1 MTPHKGDNAIPDM
14 VSRGDACPVIA
25 PSVLST
31 EVKIESTLSR
41 RRIFQKLR
49 SLHTYLTSF
58 YSALPSNALIIQSQ
72 ARPRARTSA
81 GYGLGSRGARPTHTI
96 SMNSAVKRSCHG
108 CARCK
113 RRRQKCDERKP
124 ACGRCLKAGAT
135 CEYKI
140 VLKWNGRVPRETKS
154 SREGYDVVSPMYE
167 SNLSESPSS
176 TCTELGKHEPNASRA
191 MTLFPQQP
199 HPALSSTA
207 RLLLHHFITEASM
220 ISSHSY
226 IRDQMCRGIL
236 PMVHQSDSLLYA
248 TMAFSA
254 LHRSTLTN
262 AHQDQYVPED
272 LISHFITT
280 SIRCLRRDLEVP
292 NYPTQPLL
300 HTIRT
305 LCHCEIYS
313 GRASSSWRVHV
324 KGAGA
329 IFAEIASRRDLD
341 RSEYS
346 FWLWSRWFLSIQAL
360 TAVTDVGGLSELA
373 ADGIAEEN
381 LEQDYFFDT
390 YSGYSSDL
398 NPVLVQIGL
407 LAQNRETEEY
417 DSELRNE
424 HCVSGD
430 TGDRARHLE
439 RIIQDMIHR
448 DRTIGLKIP
457 GHLLLNTDTIRQF
470 GACNTAYQNACLI
483 HLYRRVQNL
492 PTFSNEVQGC
502 VREILDTLCSILPVA
517 KLSPWILLTTPIYTA
532 G

>member
-1 MTPHKGDNAIPDM
+1 MT
-14 VSRGDACPVIA
+14 
-25 PSVLST
+25 
-31 EVKIESTLSR
+31 
-41 RRIFQKLR
+41 
-49 SLHTYLTSF
+49 
-58 YSALPSNALIIQSQ
+58 
-72 ARPRARTSA
+72 
-81 GYGLGSRGARPTHTI
+81 
-96 SMNSAVKRSCHG
+96 SAVKRSCHG

-124 ACGRCLKAGAT
+124 TCGRCLKAGAT
-135 CEYKI
+135 CEYKVI
-140 VLKWNGRVPRETKS
+140 LKWNGRVPREKKS
-154 SREGYDVVSPMYE
+154 SQEEFKIVRPSYE
-167 SNLSESPSS
+167 SNYSGSPSS
-176 TCTELGKHEPNASRA
+176 TCTELGKHEPDASRT
-191 MTLFPQQP
+191 MTLSSFQQP
-199 HPALSSTA
+199 RPALSSTA
-207 RLLLHHFITEASM
+207 RLLLHHFIGEASM

-226 IRDQMCRGIL
+226 IRDQICRDIL

-262 AHQDQYVPED
+262 ALPDQYIPED
-272 LISHFITT
+272 LISHLITT

-292 NYPTQPLL
+292 EYPTQPLL
-300 HTIRT
+300 HTVRT

-313 GRASSSWRVHV
+313 GRANSSWRVHV

-373 ADGIAEEN
+373 ADRVAEEHM
-381 LEQDYFFDT
+381 EQDYFFDT
-390 YSGYSSDL
+390 YTGYSSDL
-398 NPVLVQIGL
+398 NPVLMRIGL
-407 LAQNRETEEY
+407 LAQNRGAEEC
-417 DSELRNE
+417 DLELSNE
-424 HCVSGD
+424 YSIRGENGD
-430 TGDRARHLE
+430 NARHLE

-457 GHLLLNTDTIRQF
+457 GHLSLNMDTLHQF
-470 GACNTAYQNACLI
+470 GACNTAYQNASLI

-502 VREILDTLCSILPVA
+502 VREILDTVCSILPVT